1 VADVDSAQGAFR
13 AAVVGGSLGG
23 LAAAHELRAICAD
36 VAVYERSAG
45 RTEPRGAGIVMQPEV
60 ETLLARLG
68 RSVASV
74 SVQLAERQQLHRHGP
89 PTRRPAP
96 QWMTAWDTLYEAL
109 RAPLSDVC
117 VRLDSRLTALRRD
130 SGEVTAVFGDGYTA
144 TADLVVGADGIGSAT
159 RQIVTGRDDLSY
171 AGYVGFR
178 GLEDESA
185 LPAELHHLLGQR
197 FTSYAVPGLQMLCY
211 FVPGA
216 DGDCR
221 AGARRLNWVWYVNT
235 AESRLAGLLTGRS
248 GHRFDYFLP
257 PGELTVDSLESL
269 TALAHDAL
277 PEPFAELVQLSTVF
291 MQPVFDLP
299 PARMVA
305 DHVVLLGDAAGTVR
319 PHTASGTSK
328 AMGDAAGLARAL
340 DGWKRPAHMPLQTL
354 RGWEVDR
361 LNHLLALADSGVRL
375 AHRSSLGVSAPRFL

>member
-1 VADVDSAQGAFR
+1 MSSDSGAFR
-13 AAVVGGSLGG
+13 AVVVGGSLGG
-23 LAAAHELRAICAD
+23 LAAAHELRAIAAD

-60 ETLLARLG
+60 EALLARLG
-68 RSVASV
+68 RSVPSV
-74 SVQLAERQQLHRHGP
+74 AVELTERQQLHRNAP
-89 PTRRPAP
+89 PTRHHAP

-117 VRLDSRLTALRRD
+117 VRLHSRLTSLRREAD
-130 SGEVTAVFGDGYTA
+130 EVTAVFDDGYTA
-144 TADLVVGADGIGSAT
+144 TGGLVVGADGIGSAT
-159 RQIVTGRDDLSY
+159 RQAVTGRDDLTY
-171 AGYVGFR
+171 AGYVAFR
-178 GLEDESA
+178 GLEAESA
-185 LPAELHHLLGQR
+185 LPDDLHHLLAER

-211 FVPGA
+211 LVPGA

-235 AESRLAGLLTGRS
+235 AEARVAGLLTGRS
-248 GHRFDYFLP
+248 GRSFDHFLP
-257 PGELTVDSLESL
+257 PGELSDENQGSL

-277 PEPFAELVQLSTVF
+277 PEPFAELVSRSTVF

-328 AMGDAAGLARAL
+328 ALGDAAGLAQAL
-340 DGWKRPAHMPLQTL
+340 DGWKRPEPVPLHQL
-354 RGWEVDR
+354 RRWETDR
-361 LNHLLALADSGVRL
+361 LTHLLAVADAGIRL
-375 AHRSSLGVSAPRFL
+375 ANRSSLGVTGPRFL